1 MINVIVDAFGGDN
14 APDAVIEGNQ
24 GESFDEG
31 EDVAMAATEGNDAPA
46 EDSEE
51 VAAAEEE

>member
-1 MINVIVDAFGGDN
+1 MA
-14 APDAVIEGNQ
+14 DAVIEGNQ

-46 EDSEE
+46 EDIEE